1 MKVKI
6 GIKLCKISSG
16 TQDAR
21 LAINSNALFCTCGL
35 AECLMQSMSKSA
47 RTADWYSSVSDCCWA
62 ELADAIN
69 TK

>member
-35 AECLMQSMSKSA
+35 A
-47 RTADWYSSVSDCCWA
+47 
-62 ELADAIN
+62 
-69 TK
+69 